1 MHTRLIAAF
10 TIVSGLALS
19 MPAASQAALQC
30 PAGTFTANIHR
41 GPDADLS
48 LVGRLIGVRVTDRG
62 KVTGTL
68 THYGK
73 SLPVL
78 GHVTGRKLT
87 LQFTLRSGLRMHGG
101 GLAPHARSRPART
114 WQ

>member
-1 MHTRLIAAF
+1 M
-10 TIVSGLALS
+10 
-19 MPAASQAALQC
+19 
-30 PAGTFTANIHR
+30 
-41 GPDADLS
+41 
-48 LVGRLIGVRVTDRG
+48 
-62 KVTGTL
+62 TGTL

-101 GLAPHARSRPART
+101 GLARWPITSCADMAMTGRELGPRQGDRGDWGIIWGS
-114 WQ
+114 